1 MRGLLLLLWACA
13 VQAYLHQAALASV
26 RRGGNRAALVPT
38 NNAIAASWLRLGS
51 VHGRYS
57 PLSMSSTEEEAST
70 SEKKQGKQPKADFS
84 TFAVGQVYDGEIMS
98 IKDFGIFIDI
108 SKGHNV
114 LIPRSKISLTNF
126 DSLKSKFEAKSKDKV
141 KIELIDLDVEKLT
154 LSAKLA
160 GSNTG
165 GGLRERKTI
174 DLSKFTVG
182 QTIKGKVVSTHDF
195 GAFVNLE
202 GFDCDGLL
210 PSSKSRGTT
219 MT

>member
-26 RRGGNRAALVPT
+26 RRSGNRAAVVPT
-38 NNAIAASWLRLGS
+38 NNAIPPSWLRLGS
-51 VHGRYS
+51 AHGRFS
-57 PLSMSSTEEEAST
+57 PLSMSSTEE
-70 SEKKQGKQPKADFS
+70 EKKQGKQPKADFS
-84 TFAVGQVYDGEIMS
+84 AFAVGQVYDGEIMS
-98 IKDFGIFIDI
+98 VKDFGIFIDI

-126 DSLKSKFEAKSKDKV
+126 DSLKSKFEAKNKDKV
-141 KIELIDLDVEKLT
+141 KIELIDLDAEKQT
-154 LSAKLA
+154 LSAKLV

-165 GGLRERKTI
+165 GGSRERKTV